1 MYMKKISRL
10 LAVLVFTVT
19 LIITQ
24 TGCGGVEKI
33 TKTSYYMDT
42 ICDIT
47 IYDMED
53 MSEENANAAID
64 SAFGLCADL
73 EALISA
79 TAEESD
85 VYKINE
91 AGGEAV
97 ECDTATIELL
107 KMGMDYGDLSGGK
120 FDITLGQVTDLWDF
134 HGDNP
139 AVPSKD
145 AVEKALAAVDYQQIQ
160 ISGNKVSMTNPD
172 GKINLGGIGKGFIAD
187 RAAGHLESLG
197 VTGAIVNFGGNIV
210 AIGENAGDPFKIG
223 IKDPNSES
231 GDILGA
237 VTVSDA
243 TVVTSGVYERC
254 FEQDGK
260 TYHHILDVETG
271 YPVDSDVVSVTL
283 VAPKGYSGV
292 CDALSTTCLIY
303 GVEDGMKLIEG
314 ADNVEAVFVD
324 RDGKLHKT
332 SGMDYFEER

>member
-1 MYMKKISRL
+1 MKKFLRL

-24 TGCGGVEKI
+24 TSCGGVEKI
-33 TKTSYYMDT
+33 EKSSYYMDT
-42 ICDIT
+42 ICTIT

-53 MSEENANAAID
+53 MNEEKANAAID
-64 SAFGLCADL
+64 SAFSLCADM
-73 EALISA
+73 EATISA
-79 TAEESD
+79 TIETSE
-85 VYKINE
+85 VYQINE
-91 AGGEAV
+91 AGGAPVKCSDAV
-97 ECDTATIELL
+97 IELL
-107 KMGMDYGDLSGGK
+107 QMGIDYGDLSDGR
-120 FDITLGQVTDLWDF
+120 FDITLGKVTDLWDF
-134 HGDNP
+134 HGENP
-139 AVPSKD
+139 AVPD
-145 AVEKALAAVDYQQIQ
+145 ADKVKEALSAVDYQQIH
-160 ISGNKVSMTNPD
+160 IDGNKVSMENPD

-197 VTGAIVNFGGNIV
+197 VTSAIVNFGGNIV

-231 GDILGA
+231 GEILGA
-237 VTVSDA
+237 VTVEDA

-271 YPVDSDVVSVTL
+271 YPVDSDVISVTL

-303 GVEDGMKLIEG
+303 GVEDGLELIEG
-314 ADNVEAVFVD
+314 ADNVEAIFVD
-324 RDGKLHKT
+324 RDGKIYKT

>member
-1 MYMKKISRL
+1 MKKISRL
-10 LAVLVFTVT
+10 LAVLVFTAT

-64 SAFGLCADL
+64 AAFNLCADL
-73 EALISA
+73 EATISA
-79 TAEESD
+79 TMETSD

-91 AGGEAV
+91 AGGRAV
-97 ECDTATIELL
+97 ECSDVTIELL
-107 KMGMDYGDLSGGK
+107 KMGMDYGDLSDGK

-139 AVPSKD
+139 AVPSQD
-145 AVEKALAAVDYQQIQ
+145 AVAEALTAVDYQQIQ
-160 ISGNKVSMTNPD
+160 ISGNKVSMTNPK

-197 VTGAIVNFGGNIV
+197 VTSAIVNFGGNIV
-210 AIGENAGDPFKIG
+210 AIGSNGKDPFKIG

-303 GVEDGMKLIEG
+303 GVEDGMELIEG
-314 ADNVEAVFVD
+314 ADNVEAIFVD
-324 RDGKLHKT
+324 RDGEIHKT
-332 SGMDYFEER
+332 SGMDYFEKR

>member
-1 MYMKKISRL
+1 MKKILRFMT
-10 LAVLVFTVT
+10 VLVFTVT

-33 TKTSYYMDT
+33 EKSSYYMDT
-42 ICDIT
+42 ICTIT

-53 MSEENANAAID
+53 MSEENANEAID
-64 SAFGLCADL
+64 SAFGLCAEM
-73 EALISA
+73 EATISA
-79 TAEESD
+79 TIETSD

-91 AGGEAV
+91 ADGAPV
-97 ECDTATIELL
+97 ECSDVTVELL

-120 FDITLGQVTDLWDF
+120 FDVTLGQVTDLWDF
-134 HGDNP
+134 HGENP
-139 AVPSKD
+139 AVPSAS
-145 AVEKALAAVDYQQIQ
+145 AVEKALKAVDYQQIQ
-160 ISGNKVSMTNPD
+160 ISGNKVSMADPD

-197 VTGAIVNFGGNIV
+197 VTSAIVNFGGNIV

-254 FEQDGK
+254 FEEDGK
-260 TYHHILDVETG
+260 VYHHILDVETG

-283 VAPKGYSGV
+283 TAPKGYSGV

-303 GVEDGMKLIEG
+303 GVEEGLKLIEG
-314 ADNVEAVFVD
+314 ADNVEAIFVD
-324 RDGKLHKT
+324 RDGEIHKT
-332 SGMDYFEER
+332 SGMDYFEAMK

>member
-1 MYMKKISRL
+1 MKKISRL
-10 LAVLVFTVT
+10 MAVLVFTAT

-33 TKTSYYMDT
+33 EKSSYYMDT
-42 ICDIT
+42 ICSIT

-79 TAEESD
+79 TVETSD
-85 VYKINE
+85 VYRVNQ
-91 AGGEAV
+91 AGGKAV
-97 ECDTATIELL
+97 DCDDATIELL
-107 KMGMDYGDLSGGK
+107 QMGKDYGDLSGGK

-134 HGDNP
+134 HGENP
-139 AVPSKD
+139 AVPSASD
-145 AVEKALAAVDYQQIQ
+145 VENALAAVDYQQIQ
-160 ISGNKVSMTNPD
+160 ISGNKVSMANPE

-197 VTGAIVNFGGNIV
+197 VHSAIVNFGGNIV
-210 AIGENAGDPFKIG
+210 AIGSNGKNPFKIG

-237 VTVSDA
+237 VTVEDA

-271 YPVDSDVVSVTL
+271 YPVDSDVLSVTL

-303 GVEDGMKLIEG
+303 GVGEGMKLIEG
-314 ADNVEAVFVD
+314 ADNVEGIFVD
-324 RDGKLHKT
+324 RDGKIHKT
-332 SGMDYFEER
+332 GGMDYFEEM

>member
-1 MYMKKISRL
+1 MKKISRL
-10 LAVLVFTVT
+10 LAVLVFTAT

-33 TKTSYYMDT
+33 EKSSYYMDT
-42 ICDIT
+42 ICSIT

-79 TAEESD
+79 TVETSD
-85 VYKINE
+85 VYRVNQ
-91 AGGEAV
+91 AGGKAV
-97 ECDTATIELL
+97 DCDDATIELL
-107 KMGMDYGDLSGGK
+107 QMGKDYGDLSGGK

-134 HGDNP
+134 HGEHP
-139 AVPSKD
+139 AVPSASD
-145 AVEKALAAVDYQQIQ
+145 VEKALAAVDYQQIQ
-160 ISGNKVSMTNPD
+160 ISGNKVSMANPE

-197 VTGAIVNFGGNIV
+197 VHSAIVNFGGNIV
-210 AIGENAGDPFKIG
+210 AIGSNGKNPFKIG

-237 VTVSDA
+237 VTVEDA

-271 YPVDSDVVSVTL
+271 YPVDSDVLSVTL

-314 ADNVEAVFVD
+314 ADNVDAIFVN
-324 RDGKLHKT
+324 RDGEILMT

>member
-1 MYMKKISRL
+1 MKKISRL
-10 LAVLVFTVT
+10 IAVLVFTVT
-19 LIITQ
+19 LIITP

-64 SAFGLCADL
+64 AAFSLCADL
-73 EALISA
+73 EATISA
-79 TAEESD
+79 TMEESD

-139 AVPSKD
+139 AVPSQEAVD
-145 AVEKALAAVDYQQIQ
+145 AALAAVDYQQIQ
-160 ISGNKVSMTNPD
+160 ISGNKVSMKNPD

-197 VTGAIVNFGGNIV
+197 VTSAIVNFGGNIV

-303 GVEDGMKLIEG
+303 GVEDGMELIEG
-314 ADNVEAVFVD
+314 ADNVEAIFVD
-324 RDGKLHKT
+324 RDGKIHKT
-332 SGMDYFEER
+332 SGMDDFEER

>member
-1 MYMKKISRL
+1 MKKILRL
-10 LAVLVFTVT
+10 MAVLVFTAT

-24 TGCGGVEKI
+24 TSCGGVEKV
-33 TKTSYYMDT
+33 TKSSYYMDT

-53 MSEENANAAID
+53 MSEENANKAID

-73 EALISA
+73 EATISA
-79 TAEESD
+79 TLETSD

-91 AGGEAV
+91 ADGAPV
-97 ECDTATIELL
+97 ECSDVTVELL
-107 KMGMDYGDLSGGK
+107 QMGMDYGDLSGGK

-139 AVPSKD
+139 AVPD
-145 AVEKALAAVDYQQIQ
+145 TETVAAALKAVDYQQIQ
-160 ISGNKVSMTNPD
+160 VSGNKVSMANPD

-197 VTGAIVNFGGNIV
+197 VTSAIVNFGGNIV
-210 AIGENAGDPFKIG
+210 TIGENTGDPFKIG
-223 IKDPNSES
+223 IKDPNSEA

-260 TYHHILDVETG
+260 TYHHILDVKTG
-271 YPVDSDVVSVTL
+271 YPVDSDVISVTL

-303 GVEDGMKLIEG
+303 GVEEGMKLIEG
-314 ADNVEAVFVD
+314 ADGVEAIFVD
-324 RDGKLHKT
+324 RDGEIHKT
-332 SGMDYFEER
+332 SGMDYFEEMK

>member
-1 MYMKKISRL
+1 MKKISRL
-10 LAVLVFTVT
+10 IAVLVFTVT

-64 SAFGLCADL
+64 AAFSLCADL
-73 EALISA
+73 EATISA

-97 ECDTATIELL
+97 ECDAATIELL

-139 AVPSKD
+139 AVPSQD
-145 AVEKALAAVDYQQIQ
+145 AVATALEAVDYQQIR
-160 ISGNKVSMTNPD
+160 IDGNKVSMENPD

-197 VTGAIVNFGGNIV
+197 VTSAIVNFGGNIV
-210 AIGENAGDPFKIG
+210 AIGSNGNDLFKIG

-314 ADNVEAVFVD
+314 ADNVEAIFVD
-324 RDGKLHKT
+324 RDGKIHKT
-332 SGMDYFEER
+332 NGMDDFEER

>member
-1 MYMKKISRL
+1 MKKFSRL
-10 LAVLVFTVT
+10 IAVLVFTVT

-64 SAFGLCADL
+64 EAFSLCADL
-73 EALISA
+73 EATISA

-97 ECDTATIELL
+97 ECDAATIELL

-139 AVPSKD
+139 AVPSED

-197 VTGAIVNFGGNIV
+197 VTSAIVNFGGNIV
-210 AIGENAGDPFKIG
+210 AIGSNGNDPFKIG

-332 SGMDYFEER
+332 SGVDYFEER

>member
-1 MYMKKISRL
+1 MKKIIRFMT
-10 LAVLVFTVT
+10 VLVFTVT

-33 TKTSYYMDT
+33 EKSSYYMDT
-42 ICDIT
+42 ICTIT

-53 MSEENANAAID
+53 MSEENANEAID
-64 SAFGLCADL
+64 SAFGLCAEM
-73 EALISA
+73 EATISA
-79 TAEESD
+79 TIETSD

-91 AGGEAV
+91 ADGAPV
-97 ECDTATIELL
+97 ECSDVTVELL

-120 FDITLGQVTDLWDF
+120 FDVTLGQVTDLWDF
-134 HGDNP
+134 HGENP
-139 AVPSKD
+139 AVPSAS
-145 AVEKALAAVDYQQIQ
+145 AVEKALKAVDYQQIQ
-160 ISGNKVSMTNPD
+160 ISGNKVSMADPD

-197 VTGAIVNFGGNIV
+197 VTSAIVNFGGNIV

-254 FEQDGK
+254 FEEDGK
-260 TYHHILDVETG
+260 VYHHILDVETG

-283 VAPKGYSGV
+283 TAPKGYSGV

-303 GVEDGMKLIEG
+303 GVEEGLKLIEG
-314 ADNVEAVFVD
+314 ADNVEAIFVD
-324 RDGKLHKT
+324 RDGEIHKT
-332 SGMDYFEER
+332 SGMDYFEAMK

>member
-1 MYMKKISRL
+1 MKKISRL
-10 LAVLVFTVT
+10 LAVFVFTVT

-24 TGCGGVEKI
+24 TGCGGVEKV

-47 IYDMED
+47 IYDMVD
-53 MSEENANAAID
+53 MSEERANEAID

-79 TAEESD
+79 TMEGSD
-85 VYKINE
+85 VYRVNE
-91 AGGEAV
+91 AGGKAV
-97 ECDTATIELL
+97 ACDDATINLL
-107 KMGMDYGDLSGGK
+107 KMGKDYGDLSGGR

-134 HGDNP
+134 HGENP
-139 AVPSKD
+139 AVPS
-145 AVEKALAAVDYQQIQ
+145 AAAIEKALTAVDYRQIR
-160 ISGNKVSMTNPD
+160 ISGNNVSMANPD

-187 RAAGHLESLG
+187 RAASRLESLG
-197 VTGAIVNFGGNIV
+197 VNSAIVNFGGNIV
-210 AIGENAGDPFKIG
+210 VIGQNAGNPFKIG

-231 GDILGA
+231 EEILGA

-271 YPVDSDVVSVTL
+271 YPVDSDVISVTL
-283 VAPKGYSGV
+283 IAPKGYSGV

-303 GVEDGMKLIEG
+303 GVEEGMKLIED
-314 ADNVEAVFVD
+314 AENVEAIFLD
-324 RDGKLHKT
+324 RDGKIHKT

>member
-1 MYMKKISRL
+1 MKKIIRFMT
-10 LAVLVFTVT
+10 VLVFTVT

-33 TKTSYYMDT
+33 EKSSYYMDT
-42 ICDIT
+42 ICTIT

-53 MSEENANAAID
+53 MSEENANEAID
-64 SAFGLCADL
+64 SAFGLCAEM
-73 EALISA
+73 EATISA
-79 TAEESD
+79 TIETSD

-91 AGGEAV
+91 ADGAPV
-97 ECDTATIELL
+97 ECSDVTVELL

-120 FDITLGQVTDLWDF
+120 FDVTLGQVTDLWDF
-134 HGDNP
+134 HGENP
-139 AVPSKD
+139 AVPSAS
-145 AVEKALAAVDYQQIQ
+145 AVEKALKAVDYQQIQ
-160 ISGNKVSMTNPD
+160 ISGNKVSMADPD

-197 VTGAIVNFGGNIV
+197 VTSAIINFGGNIV

-254 FEQDGK
+254 FEEDGK
-260 TYHHILDVETG
+260 VYHHILDVETG

-283 VAPKGYSGV
+283 TAPKGYSGV

-303 GVEDGMKLIEG
+303 GVEEGLKLIEG
-314 ADNVEAVFVD
+314 ADNVEAIFVD
-324 RDGKLHKT
+324 RDGEIHKT
-332 SGMDYFEER
+332 SGMDYFEAMK

>member
-1 MYMKKISRL
+1 MKKFSRL
-10 LAVLVFTVT
+10 LAVVVFTVT

-24 TGCGGVEKI
+24 TGCGGVEKVE
-33 TKTSYYMDT
+33 KSSYYMDT
-42 ICDIT
+42 ICSIT

-73 EALISA
+73 EATISA
-79 TAEESD
+79 TMEESD

-145 AVEKALAAVDYQQIQ
+145 AVATALEAVDYQQIR
-160 ISGNKVSMTNPD
+160 IDGNKVSMENPD

-187 RAAGHLESLG
+187 RATGHLESLG
-197 VTGAIVNFGGNIV
+197 VTSAIVNFGGNIV
-210 AIGENAGDPFKIG
+210 AIGSNGKDPFKIG
-223 IKDPNSES
+223 IKDPNSEA

-237 VTVSDA
+237 VTVEDA

-260 TYHHILDVETG
+260 TYHHILDVKTG
-271 YPVDSDVVSVTL
+271 YPVDSDVLSVTL

-314 ADNVEAVFVD
+314 TDNVEAVFVD
-324 RDGKLHKT
+324 RDGKIHKT
-332 SGMDYFEER
+332 SGMDDFEER

>member
-1 MYMKKISRL
+1 MKKISRL
-10 LAVLVFTVT
+10 LAVLVFTAA

-33 TKTSYYMDT
+33 EKSSYYMDT
-42 ICDIT
+42 ICSIT

-79 TAEESD
+79 TVETSD
-85 VYKINE
+85 VYRVNQ
-91 AGGEAV
+91 AGGKAV
-97 ECDTATIELL
+97 DCDDATIELL
-107 KMGMDYGDLSGGK
+107 QMGKDYGDLSGGK

-134 HGDNP
+134 HGENP
-139 AVPSKD
+139 AVPSASD
-145 AVEKALAAVDYQQIQ
+145 VEKALAAVDYQQIQ
-160 ISGNKVSMTNPD
+160 ISGNKVSMANPE

-197 VTGAIVNFGGNIV
+197 VHSAIVNFGGNIV
-210 AIGENAGDPFKIG
+210 AIGSNGKNPFKIG

-237 VTVSDA
+237 VTVEDA

-271 YPVDSDVVSVTL
+271 YPVDSDVLSVTL

-303 GVEDGMKLIEG
+303 GVEEGMKLIEG
-314 ADNVEAVFVD
+314 ADNVEGIFVD
-324 RDGKLHKT
+324 RDGKIHKT
-332 SGMDYFEER
+332 GGMDYFEEM

>member
-1 MYMKKISRL
+1 MKKISRL
-10 LAVLVFTVT
+10 LAVLVFTAT

-33 TKTSYYMDT
+33 EKSSYYMDT
-42 ICDIT
+42 ICSIT

-79 TAEESD
+79 TVETSD
-85 VYKINE
+85 VYRVNQ
-91 AGGEAV
+91 AGGKAV
-97 ECDTATIELL
+97 DCDDATIELL
-107 KMGMDYGDLSGGK
+107 QMGKDYGDLSGGK

-134 HGDNP
+134 HGENP
-139 AVPSKD
+139 AVPSPSD
-145 AVEKALAAVDYQQIQ
+145 VEKALAAVDYQQIQ
-160 ISGNKVSMTNPD
+160 ISGNKVSMANPE

-197 VTGAIVNFGGNIV
+197 VHSAIVNFGGNIV
-210 AIGENAGDPFKIG
+210 AIGSNGKNPFKIG

-237 VTVSDA
+237 VTVEDA

-260 TYHHILDVETG
+260 IYHHILDVETG
-271 YPVDSDVVSVTL
+271 YPVDSDVLSVTL

-314 ADNVEAVFVD
+314 ADNVDAIFVN
-324 RDGKLHKT
+324 RDGEILMT

>member
-1 MYMKKISRL
+1 MKKISRL
-10 LAVLVFTVT
+10 IAVLVFTVT

-64 SAFGLCADL
+64 AAFSLCADL
-73 EALISA
+73 EATISA

-97 ECDTATIELL
+97 ECDAATIELL

-139 AVPSKD
+139 AVPSQD
-145 AVEKALAAVDYQQIQ
+145 AVATALEAVDYQQIR
-160 ISGNKVSMTNPD
+160 IDGNKVSMEKPD

-197 VTGAIVNFGGNIV
+197 VNSAIVNFGGNIV
-210 AIGENAGDPFKIG
+210 AIGSNGNDPFKIG

>member
-1 MYMKKISRL
+1 MKKFSRL
-10 LAVLVFTVT
+10 LAVMIFTVT

-24 TGCGGVEKI
+24 TGCGGVEKVA
-33 TKTSYYMDT
+33 KSSYYMDT
-42 ICDIT
+42 ICEIT

-64 SAFGLCADL
+64 SAFSLCADL

-79 TAEESD
+79 TIETSE
-85 VYKINE
+85 VYQINE
-91 AGGEAV
+91 AGGAPVKCSDAV
-97 ECDTATIELL
+97 IELL
-107 KMGMDYGDLSGGK
+107 QMGIDYGDLSDGR

-139 AVPSKD
+139 AVPSAD
-145 AVEKALAAVDYQQIQ
+145 VVEEALAAVDYRQIQ
-160 ISGNKVSMTNPD
+160 LSGNTVTMDNPD
-172 GKINLGGIGKGFIAD
+172 GKINLGGIGKGYVAD
-187 RAAGHLESLG
+187 KAAGHLESLG
-197 VTGAIVNFGGNIV
+197 VTSAIINFGGNIV
-210 AIGENAGDPFKIG
+210 AVGENSGDPFKIG
-223 IKDPNSES
+223 IKDPNSET
-231 GDILGA
+231 GEILGA

-271 YPVDSDVVSVTL
+271 YPVDSDVLSVTL
-283 VAPKGYSGV
+283 TAPKGYSGV

-303 GVEDGMKLIEG
+303 GVEEGMKLIEG
-314 ADNVEAVFVD
+314 ADNIEAVFVD
-324 RDGKLHKT
+324 RDGKIHKT

>member
-1 MYMKKISRL
+1 MKKISRL
-10 LAVLVFTVT
+10 MAVLVFTAT

-24 TGCGGVEKI
+24 TGCGGAEKI
-33 TKTSYYMDT
+33 EKSSYYMDT
-42 ICDIT
+42 ICSIT

-79 TAEESD
+79 TVETSD
-85 VYKINE
+85 VYRVNQ
-91 AGGEAV
+91 AGGKAV
-97 ECDTATIELL
+97 DCDDATIELL
-107 KMGMDYGDLSGGK
+107 QMGKDYGDLSGGK

-134 HGDNP
+134 HGENP
-139 AVPSKD
+139 AVPSPSD
-145 AVEKALAAVDYQQIQ
+145 VEKALAAVDYQQIQ
-160 ISGNKVSMTNPD
+160 ISGNKVSMAKPE

-197 VTGAIVNFGGNIV
+197 VHSAIVNFGGNIV
-210 AIGENAGDPFKIG
+210 SIGSNGKNPFKIG

-237 VTVSDA
+237 VTVEDA

-271 YPVDSDVVSVTL
+271 YPVDSDVLSVTL

-303 GVEDGMKLIEG
+303 GVEEGMKLIEG
-314 ADNVEAVFVD
+314 ADNIEAVFVD
-324 RDGKLHKT
+324 RDGKIHKT

>member
-1 MYMKKISRL
+1 MKKFSRL
-10 LAVLVFTVT
+10 MAVLVFTAT

-33 TKTSYYMDT
+33 EKSSYYMDT
-42 ICDIT
+42 ICSIT

-64 SAFGLCADL
+64 STFGLCADL

-79 TAEESD
+79 TVETSD
-85 VYKINE
+85 VYRVNE
-91 AGGEAV
+91 AGGAAV
-97 ECDTATIELL
+97 ECSDETVELL
-107 KMGMDYGDLSGGK
+107 QMGMDYGDLSGGK
-120 FDITLGQVTDLWDF
+120 FDITLGQETDLWDF
-134 HGDNP
+134 HGENP
-139 AVPSKD
+139 AVPSASD
-145 AVEKALAAVDYQQIQ
+145 VEKALAAVDYQQIQ
-160 ISGNKVSMTNPD
+160 ISGNKVSMAKPE

-197 VTGAIVNFGGNIV
+197 VHSAIVNFGGNIV
-210 AIGENAGDPFKIG
+210 SIGSNGKNPFKIG

-237 VTVSDA
+237 VTVEDA

-271 YPVDSDVVSVTL
+271 YPVDSDVLSVTL

-303 GVEDGMKLIEG
+303 GVEEGMKLIEG
-314 ADNVEAVFVD
+314 ADNIEAVFVD
-324 RDGKLHKT
+324 RDGKIHKT